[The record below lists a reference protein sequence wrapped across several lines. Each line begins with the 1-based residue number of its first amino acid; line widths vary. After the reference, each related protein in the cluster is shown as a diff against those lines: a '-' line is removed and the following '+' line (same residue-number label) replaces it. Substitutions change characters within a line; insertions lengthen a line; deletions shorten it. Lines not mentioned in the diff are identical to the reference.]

1 MEYFSTEKTGR
12 IFVLRLDPGDY
23 LLESIEDLVQK
34 ESIEDAVV
42 VSAIGTLDQYRV
54 HWVTTTGFPP
64 ENHFE
69 HWKDKPLEL
78 ASVGGV
84 IANGEPHLHIVV
96 SDSEKAY
103 SGHLEKGC
111 RVLYLVEM
119 VIIELR
125 SLNLS
130 RESDKNHIVRLTGRP
145 QASG

>member
-34 ESIEDAVV
+34 ESINDAVV

-54 HWVTTTGFPP
+54 HWVTTTSFPP

-96 SDSEKAY
+96 SGSEKAY

-130 RESDKNHIVRLTGRP
+130 REPDKNHIVRLTSRP
-145 QASG
+145 QTSG

>member
-12 IFVLRLDPGDY
+12 IFVLRLDSGDY
-23 LLESIEDLVQK
+23 LLESIESLVQK
-34 ESIEDAVV
+34 ENIKDAVV
-42 VSAIGTLDQYRV
+42 VSAIGTLDEYRV
-54 HWVTTTGFPP
+54 HWVTTTGFPA

-84 IANGEPHLHIVV
+84 IANGKPHLHIVV

-111 RVLYLVEM
+111 RVLYLAEI
-119 VIIELR
+119 VIIELK
-125 SLNLS
+125 SLDLS
-130 RESDKNHIVRLTGRP
+130 REYDERHISRLTSRQ
-145 QASG
+145 QASR

>member
-23 LLESIEDLVQK
+23 LLESIESLVQK
-34 ESIEDAVV
+34 ESISDAVV

-111 RVLYLVEM
+111 RVLYLAEM

-130 RESDKNHIVRLTGRP
+130 REYDKNHIVRLTGRP

>member
-23 LLESIEDLVQK
+23 LLESIEGLVQK
-34 ESIEDAVV
+34 ESVKDAVV
-42 VSAIGTLDQYRV
+42 VSAIGTLDEYRV
-54 HWVTTTGFPP
+54 HWVTTTGFPA

-84 IANGEPHLHIVV
+84 IANGKPHLHIVV

-103 SGHLEKGC
+103 SGHLERGC
-111 RVLYLVEM
+111 RVLYVAEL
-119 VIIELR
+119 VIIELK
-125 SLNLS
+125 SLNLA
-130 RESDKNHIVRLTGRP
+130 RERCEDYVVRLKGKP

>member
-1 MEYFSTEKTGR
+1 MEYFATEKTGR

-23 LLESIEDLVQK
+23 LLESIRDLVRK
-34 ESIEDAVV
+34 ESISDAVI

-130 RESDKNHIVRLTGRP
+130 REPDKNHIVRLTGRP
-145 QASG
+145 QTSG

>member
-1 MEYFSTEKTGR
+1 LEYFSTEKTGR

-23 LLESIEDLVQK
+23 LLESIESLVQK
-34 ESIEDAVV
+34 EHIRDAVV

-54 HWVTTTGFPP
+54 HWVTTTSFPA

-103 SGHLEKGC
+103 SGHLERGC
-111 RVLYLVEM
+111 RVLYLAEL
-119 VIIELR
+119 VIIELK

-130 RESDKNHIVRLTGRP
+130 REPGKDHIVRLKGRP